1 MPDPSLPQIESST
14 FEDNGLVRTQRK
26 WHLNGQLIKEIRL
39 KQKEGEYVLDG
50 ESRQWSSDGELI
62 GTSTFNEGTGV
73 FRNWYDNGKLF
84 GEMSMVAGLRTGL
97 QRGWDETGY
106 LLVEQFWY
114 RNQQVSKKKYREL
127 QAADASLP
135 QYGPE
140 AFQPISKKR
149 KG

>member
-1 MPDPSLPQIESST
+1 MPDPSLPRIESST
-14 FEDNGLVRTQRK
+14 FEDIGPVRIQRK
-26 WHLNGQLIKEIRL
+26 WHHNGQLIKEIKL
-39 KQKEGEYVLDG
+39 KQKGDNYVLDG
-50 ESRQWSSDGELI
+50 ASTQWSSDGELI

-73 FRNWYDNGKLF
+73 FRDWYDNGQLF
-84 GEMSMVAGLRTGL
+84 GEISIVEGLRTGL

-127 QAADASLP
+127 QAVDASIP
-135 QYGPE
+135 QYEPE

-149 KG
+149 Q